1 MNMAKDKK
9 KYRKISFWRF
19 FKLLCLTAVILIVL
33 AVVSGFTYYYAT
45 IYYISDEQGG
55 YLALTNATVL
65 VGEELEPYSD
75 STILIEDGMIVEVG
89 EDIDIPGT
97 ATVKDLNGKTIM
109 PGLIDM
115 HVHLGMLELEEGEE
129 FGMLSFPKMIA
140 DFVRFTPEKRNN
152 FLEHGVTTIRS
163 VGDEHE
169 WIMEFRDLVNDRE
182 LEGPRLYASGSLFT
196 TLEGHP
202 IATVG
207 TDPHSEVVLYPDTPE
222 EAREN
227 VQQLANDGVDLIKVI
242 QERGPDDSQL
252 EPIDED
258 VLQSI
263 VDEAHA
269 HNIPV
274 FGHWGRID
282 DLEDLLAAGV
292 DGLEHIGA
300 GAVRNG
306 WDDDLLEEIT
316 EQGVSM
322 TPTLLVE
329 TLNSDPE
336 MKYAQLERV
345 KEFHNADG
353 LILAGSDAGM
363 PGVLFGPSMH
373 EELELLVESGLT
385 PKEALQAAT
394 SHAAVALQ
402 SNEIGI
408 IEQGRAADL
417 VVIDGDPLQKIKD
430 IRNVSKVFRDGRLV
444 VEN

>member
-1 MNMAKDKK
+1 MAKDKK
-9 KYRKISFWRF
+9 KNRGSSFWRF
-19 FKLLCLTAVILIVL
+19 VKRLFLTAVILIVL
-33 AVVSGFTYYYAT
+33 VLVGGVTYYYAT
-45 IYYISDEQGG
+45 IYNVSEEQEG

-65 VGEELEPYSD
+65 VGEALEAYDD
-75 STILIEDGMIVEVG
+75 STILIEDGLIVDVG
-89 EDIDIPGT
+89 NDIDIPD
-97 ATVKDLNGKTIM
+97 AAAIKDLNGKTVM

-115 HVHLGMLELEEGEE
+115 HVHVGMLELEEGEA
-129 FGMLSFPKMIA
+129 FGLLSFPKMIA
-140 DFVRFTPEKRNN
+140 DFVRFTPEKRSN

-169 WIMEFRDLVNDRE
+169 WIMEFRDLVNERE

-222 EAREN
+222 KAREN
-227 VQQLANDGVDLIKVI
+227 VEQLADDGVDLIKVV
-242 QERGPDDSQL
+242 QERGPDESQL

-269 HNIPV
+269 HNIAV
-274 FGHWGRID
+274 FGQWGRID
-282 DLEDLLAAGV
+282 DLEDLLMAGV

-300 GAVRNG
+300 GAVRDG
-306 WDDDLLEEIT
+306 WEDDLLEEIT

-322 TPTLLVE
+322 TPTLRVE
-329 TLNSDPE
+329 TLNGDPE
-336 MKYAQLERV
+336 MRSDQLERV
-345 KEFHNADG
+345 KEFHDAG
-353 LILAGSDAGM
+353 GQILAGSDAGM

-373 EELELLVESGLT
+373 EELALLVESGLT
-385 PKEALQAAT
+385 PKEALQSAT
-394 SHAAVALQ
+394 SHAADALQ
-402 SNEIGI
+402 SNEFGV
-408 IEQGRAADL
+408 IEEGRAADL
-417 VVIDGDPLQKIKD
+417 VVIDGDPSQKIED
-430 IRNVSKVFRDGRLV
+430 IQNVIEVFRDGRLV